1 MAVGKALLTIR
12 DARLYREEFKTFMEY
27 CQKKW
32 GVGKTYASY
41 LIGGSR
47 VAVNLA
53 TAVALY
59 TPCEIQPIH
68 EQQVRPLSQLE
79 PAQQCEIWEEAVRSA
94 DGKVVTY
101 KLVKA
106 LVAELIG
113 PAPEP
118 NPPSA
123 SHSGFA
129 YSGPPRRAPF
139 TPPP

>member
-53 TAVALY
+53 TAGALY

-68 EQQVRPLSQLE
+68 EQQVRPLAQLE
-79 PAQQCEIWEEAVRSA
+79 PNQQRDVWGDAGRSA
-94 DGKVVTY
+94 DGWQG
-101 KLVKA
+101 L
-106 LVAELIG
+106 
-113 PAPEP
+113 PFP
-118 NPPSA
+118 NAGDFSEW
-123 SHSGFA
+123 GIF
-129 YSGPPRRAPF
+129 RRNRRNGVRPG
-139 TPPP
+139 